1 MVIRFQCSACS
12 QPIEVDDEW
21 ALRTV
26 ACPYC
31 HKTITAP
38 AESTLG
44 DLSQIPTATPL
55 TGEESHP
62 APLPARP
69 HQPVARDAH
78 PNRIAIVAFVLAL
91 TVVALIGMYL
101 NVLSAHRLEMEKF
114 LQPEMSFGEQMQA
127 FSEYLESQQGQVPGW
142 VMALSVLPLG
152 AGLAWTAA
160 LVCAIIALRRP
171 QRRGLAVA
179 ALLIAGFVPVFLCC
193 GGGLILGPQG

>member
-1 MVIRFQCSACS
+1 
-12 QPIEVDDEW
+12 
-21 ALRTV
+21 
-26 ACPYC
+26 
-31 HKTITAP
+31 
-38 AESTLG
+38 
-44 DLSQIPTATPL
+44 
-55 TGEESHP
+55 
-62 APLPARP
+62 
-69 HQPVARDAH
+69 
-78 PNRIAIVAFVLAL
+78 VAFVLAL

-171 QRRGLAVA
+171 QRRGFAVA
-179 ALLIAGFVPVFLCC
+179 ALVIAGFVPVFLCC
-193 GGGLILGPQG
+193 GGGIILGPQS